1 MDKITSQNNT
11 STIDSDISN
20 NLGSL
25 KKVFDNEKQEYISN
39 EEILLSVKQMI
50 KLKNNNDVKKKK
62 IINQNDYYK
71 FFVNKFIKLHMNLP
85 TIFNKV
91 LDDDNF
97 ELNRLEEML
106 AMRKRVDDNKIS
118 NFDASVEIS
127 QKYTDEFVKKPLN
140 ID

>member
-11 STIDSDISN
+11 TNIDSDISN

>member
-39 EEILLSVKQMI
+39 DEILLSVKQMI

>member
-25 KKVFDNEKQEYISN
+25 KKVFDNEKQGYISN

-62 IINQNDYYK
+62 IINQNEYYK

>member
-11 STIDSDISN
+11 TNIDSDISN

-39 EEILLSVKQMI
+39 EEILVSVKQMI

>member
-1 MDKITSQNNT
+1 
-11 STIDSDISN
+11 
-20 NLGSL
+20 
-25 KKVFDNEKQEYISN
+25 
-39 EEILLSVKQMI
+39 MI

>member
-1 MDKITSQNNT
+1 MDKLTSQNNT
-11 STIDSDISN
+11 TNIDSDISN

>member
-11 STIDSDISN
+11 NTIDSDISN